1 MDLNPFRDMSSQ
13 EPDGLVLAVE
23 LVLATSLFAFFGW
36 LIDGAAGT
44 RPIFT
49 IFLGGFTLAYEVWK
63 IVTGYDA
70 QMAEHEGHR
79 QPLRRGTHR

>member
-23 LVLATSLFAFFGW
+23 LVLATTLFAFFGW

-44 RPIFT
+44 RPLFT
-49 IFLGGFTLAYEVWK
+49 IFLGAFTLGYEVWK
-63 IVTGYDA
+63 IVTGYEA
-70 QMAEHEGHR
+70 QMAEHEGRR
-79 QPLRRGTHR
+79 QPLRRGTDR